1 MTARNADLSGN
12 ISANS
17 GTLNNVTI
25 AENCTINGTMRA
37 ENIVGDF
44 VKALGRAFPGSANN
58 PNGTLTV
65 QIQDDHHFDRQ
76 IIIPPISFAGGIEYG
91 DRGTITTTCGLVVKH
106 NGKEI
111 YNAYPT
117 SSGGSFGTVLDM
129 PAGGGNVTLSFTV
142 SSKLSY
148 GGVRPYISN
157 LLVMV
162 VKKNSTG
169 ISIY

>member
-1 MTARNADLSGN
+1 ML
-12 ISANS
+12 
-17 GTLNNVTI
+17 
-25 AENCTINGTMRA
+25 A

-44 VKALGRAFPGSANN
+44 VKAAGRAFPGGAAN

-76 IIIPPISFAGGIEYG
+76 IIIPTISFAGGIKYY

-111 YNAYPT
+111 YNAPPT

-142 SSKLSY
+142 SSQWSY
-148 GGVRPYISN
+148 GGVWPYISS

-162 VKKNSTG
+162 VKKSSNG